1 MSNNLPWY
9 ARIAATIGRP
19 VVLLAALAMSA
30 PGEYALAVS
39 AGWSPDIAWLM
50 PVTLSVYA
58 AVAAVI
64 AATRPK
70 GVAGR
75 MSALVG
81 AGMALSL
88 ALAAQVTA
96 HLIASGYLGTS
107 AFLVAATS
115 AVPPVVVAHLL
126 HLAAAPRTASERL
139 TDTSTDTT
147 AGKPVNASQR
157 AAESLVRPFPDDL
170 WRDFEDSAP
179 DVAESVADNDRS
191 TVDTADSL
199 PPTPDAIRAA
209 IDRLSAGGRRVTGP
223 MLGDHFGVSARTGR
237 RYLDKAAAMTI

>member
-1 MSNNLPWY
+1 MSMRLPWY
-9 ARIAATIGRP
+9 ARLAATIGRP

-30 PGEYALAVS
+30 PGEYNLARL
-39 AGWSPDIAWLM
+39 AGWSPDVAALM

-70 GVAGR
+70 GVTGR
-75 MSALVG
+75 VSALVG

-96 HLIASGYLGTS
+96 HLIARGYMGTS

-126 HLAAAPRTASERL
+126 HLAAVP
-139 TDTSTDTT
+139 
-147 AGKPVNASQR
+147 R
-157 AAESLVRPFPDDL
+157 AAPECPADSGADTVTGEPVCAPQMAAVSLPAVADNWPPDDL
-170 WRDFEDSAP
+170 WADFANAEADSAP
-179 DVAESVADNDRS
+179 DA
-191 TVDTADSL
+191 L
-199 PPTPDAIRAA
+199 PPTPDVIRAA
-209 IDRLSAGGRRVTGP
+209 VEALSADGRKVTGP

-237 RYLDKAAAMTI
+237 RYLAMAA